1 MYQLVSW
8 GVFPFHFLLLFV
20 LVVLF
25 DTTEHTQFTMLLLL
39 VLNFALLLHLQDYV
53 FTVYHKLFA
62 KNSSVSS
69 CLDKAYSLIDS
80 PGIARLLLLSCP
92 MIK

>member
-8 GVFPFHFLLLFV
+8 SVFPFHFLLLFV

-25 DTTEHTQFTMLLLL
+25 DTSEHTQFTMLLL
-39 VLNFALLLHLQDYV
+39 VLNFALL
-53 FTVYHKLFA
+53 FA
-62 KNSSVSS
+62 RLCIQSSSQIICQKFSVSS
-69 CLDKAYSLIDS
+69 CLDKAYSFIDC
-80 PGIARLLLLSCP
+80 PGISRLLLLSCP

>member
-1 MYQLVSW
+1 MFFSFPLSPSICVSC
-8 GVFPFHFLLLFV
+8 V
-20 LVVLF
+20 

-53 FTVYHKLFA
+53 GTVYHKLFA